1 MLNKGKH
8 GAVGQEQARGGRKG
22 SLNGR
27 VIDRGHGIC
36 PKSALGAARAAMLS
50 TAHPLLPDT
59 TCATEGSAEHPS
71 RKRHGGE
78 RGPPQPEA
86 YNLEHLRQPQ
96 AQAERCVA
104 LCSNWAGDPPQ
115 GLALA
120 GCLASLGAHMPSPG
134 RARARASITPLPAL
148 ERCAGA
154 EHQQIA
160 GAHAMHGSK
169 NESVP

>member
-59 TCATEGSAEHPS
+59 TCATEGSADHHS
-71 RKRHGGE
+71 RKRTT
-78 RGPPQPEA
+78 
-86 YNLEHLRQPQ
+86 LST
-96 AQAERCVA
+96 C
-104 LCSNWAGDPPQ
+104 
-115 GLALA
+115 
-120 GCLASLGAHMPSPG
+120 ASLRRRRKDALHFAVTGQAIHRKDLHWLAAWPPWERTCPPREGHVRGQASHRSPLWSG
-134 RARARASITPLPAL
+134 VL
-148 ERCAGA
+148 EQNTSR
-154 EHQQIA
+154 
-160 GAHAMHGSK
+160 
-169 NESVP
+169 